1 MVMLDTNILVFA
13 IRHPKSGLKQRFRE
27 YMGGELCISSVTYM
41 ELIDGVKRS
50 RDVRRNDEALHEV
63 LAGIYILP
71 FDTYAVEHAGDIMAF
86 LSLKGTRIGE
96 KDTMIAGHA
105 RSLNLTLITN
115 NTREFERVPG
125 LQIDD
130 WLER

>member
-1 MVMLDTNILVFA
+1 MVMLDTNILIYA
-13 IRHPKSGLKQRFRE
+13 IRHPSDSLKARLRAH
-27 YMGGELCISSVTYM
+27 MGGELCVSAVTYM
-41 ELIDGVKRS
+41 ELVDGVRRS
-50 RDVRRNDEALHEV
+50 RDARRNDLALRQI

-71 FDTYAVEHAGDIMAF
+71 FDADAAEHAGDIMAY

-105 RSLNLTLITN
+105 RSLGLKLITN

-125 LQIDD
+125 LGIED
-130 WLER
+130 WLDR